1 MTDSELAIAA
11 SGLTRRYGST
21 VAVDRV
27 DLEVPVGGV
36 FAVLGT
42 NGAGKTTTVRMLA
55 TLERPDSGSATV
67 FGHDVRTSAG
77 IVRSMIGVTGQY
89 ASVDEDLTAEEN
101 LLVFARLVGA
111 SRRRA
116 RGRAAELLDEFGLG
130 YAARRQ
136 VRGFS
141 GGMRRR
147 LDLAASMI
155 TRPRLLF
162 LDEPTT
168 GLDPRTRAQM
178 WDTVRAMVAAGSTVL
193 LTTQYLDE
201 ADALANRVAVM
212 DRGKVVA
219 NGTVDELKAKVGG
232 SSVKLTLVDSTQA
245 IAAARTCAA
254 FSPLEVT
261 VEDDGNIVS
270 VPMPDIER
278 LPEMLLALR
287 SMQISASAVNVAR
300 PTLDDVFFELTDA
313 SPRVLDSVPS
323 ITGAR
328 TTSKEPAA

>member
-1 MTDSELAIAA
+1 
-11 SGLTRRYGST
+11 
-21 VAVDRV
+21 
-27 DLEVPVGGV
+27 
-36 FAVLGT
+36 
-42 NGAGKTTTVRMLA
+42 
-55 TLERPDSGSATV
+55 
-67 FGHDVRTSAG
+67 
-77 IVRSMIGVTGQY
+77 MIGVTGQY

-101 LLVFARLVGA
+101 LLIFARLVGA

-116 RGRAAELLDEFGLG
+116 RARAAELLDEFGLG

-201 ADALANRVAVM
+201 ADALADRVAVL

-287 SMQISASAVNVAR
+287 SMQISASAVNVVR

>member
-1 MTDSELAIAA
+1 MTESELAIAA

-21 VAVDRV
+21 IAVNCI
-27 DLEVPVGGV
+27 DLQVPVGGV

-101 LLVFARLVGA
+101 LFIFARLVGA

-116 RGRAAELLDEFGLG
+116 RARAAELLDEFGLG
-130 YAARRQ
+130 DASRRQ
-136 VRGFS
+136 VREFS

-168 GLDPRTRAQM
+168 GLDPEHARRCGTR
-178 WDTVRAMVAAGSTVL
+178 
-193 LTTQYLDE
+193 
-201 ADALANRVAVM
+201 
-212 DRGKVVA
+212 
-219 NGTVDELKAKVGG
+219 
-232 SSVKLTLVDSTQA
+232 
-245 IAAARTCAA
+245 C
-254 FSPLEVT
+254 
-261 VEDDGNIVS
+261 
-270 VPMPDIER
+270 ER
-278 LPEMLLALR
+278 WW
-287 SMQISASAVNVAR
+287 R
-300 PTLDDVFFELTDA
+300 PGPPFC
-313 SPRVLDSVPS
+313 
-323 ITGAR
+323 
-328 TTSKEPAA
+328 